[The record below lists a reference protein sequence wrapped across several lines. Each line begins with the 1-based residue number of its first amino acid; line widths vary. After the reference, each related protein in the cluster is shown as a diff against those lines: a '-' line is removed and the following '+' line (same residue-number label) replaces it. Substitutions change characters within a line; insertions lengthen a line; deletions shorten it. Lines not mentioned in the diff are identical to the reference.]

1 VKKNSNNNEMTGRR
15 RVVSACMG
23 QEDPKD
29 IVFSKKRAVLFL
41 GISVLPFLQL
51 RARALEGLV
60 TSEFNFLV
68 FGIRDMEFCSSFFL
82 NCCTWSNGFSLF
94 IPCLQLVG
102 NKWFDA
108 SVLYAAW
115 SSYFLNGSASSS
127 TQLEWVLLS
136 AGSKLF

>member
-29 IVFSKKRAVLFL
+29 IVFSKKRAVLFF

-82 NCCTWSNGFSLF
+82 KLLYMVKWVFSVY
-94 IPCLQLVG
+94 PM
-102 NKWFDA
+102 
-108 SVLYAAW
+108 
-115 SSYFLNGSASSS
+115 SSISG
-127 TQLEWVLLS
+127 
-136 AGSKLF
+136 